1 MMNFK
6 YTAIA
11 FTALSLT
18 VSSCNDFLDEMPDN
32 RTELDTPE
40 KNYQTVSYSLSDHKL
55 ELLAEFSSDNT
66 DDNGP
71 KYQIFDRL
79 SREIYEWKDT
89 KETGNDSPVTYW
101 SSCYKAI
108 ATANQA

>member
-1 MMNFK
+1 MNFK

-40 KNYQTVSYSLSDHKL
+40 KITKL
-55 ELLAEFSSDNT
+55 LVTAYPTTSWNLLAEFSSDNT

-101 SSCYKAI
+101 
-108 ATANQA
+108 

>member
-1 MMNFK
+1 MNFK

-40 KNYQTVSYSLSDHKL
+40 KITKL
-55 ELLAEFSSDNT
+55 LVTAYPTTSWNLLAEFFVGQHGRQWSQISNLRPFKPR
-66 DDNGP
+66 NLRMER
-71 KYQIFDRL
+71 YQRN
-79 SREIYEWKDT
+79 R
-89 KETGNDSPVTYW
+89 
-101 SSCYKAI
+101 
-108 ATANQA
+108 

>member
-1 MMNFK
+1 MNFK

-55 ELLAEFSSDNT
+55 ELIGRIFVGQHGRQWSQISNLRPFKPRNLRMER
-66 DDNGP
+66 
-71 KYQIFDRL
+71 YQRN
-79 SREIYEWKDT
+79 R
-89 KETGNDSPVTYW
+89 
-101 SSCYKAI
+101 
-108 ATANQA
+108 

>member
-1 MMNFK
+1 MKFK

-11 FTALSLT
+11 LTAFSLT

-40 KNYQTVSYSLSDHKL
+40 KITKL
-55 ELLAEFSSDNT
+55 LVTAYPTTSWNLLAEFSSDNT
-66 DDNGP
+66 DDNGT

-79 SREIYEWKDT
+79 SREVYEWKDT
-89 KETGNDSPVTYW
+89 KETGNDSPVT
-101 SSCYKAI
+101 
-108 ATANQA
+108 